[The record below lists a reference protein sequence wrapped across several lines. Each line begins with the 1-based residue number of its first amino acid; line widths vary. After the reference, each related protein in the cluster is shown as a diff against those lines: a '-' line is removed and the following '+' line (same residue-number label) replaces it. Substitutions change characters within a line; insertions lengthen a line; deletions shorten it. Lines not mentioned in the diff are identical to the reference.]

1 MGVHNIPSPRVNDN
15 EAFRKIH
22 MELKNMITLLVF
34 KHVQTIQRWRSLTWT
49 FFVVVVAPIAY
60 CWIAIDHDLHVF

>member
-1 MGVHNIPSPRVNDN
+1 MGVHHIPSPRVNDN
-15 EAFRKIH
+15 EAFRKIY

-49 FFVVVVAPIAY
+49 FLLLLDPY
-60 CWIAIDHDLHVF
+60 N